1 MMRRLIVRTLL
12 LLLPIL
18 YNLCLAQ
25 VEQPYPPL
33 NLVSIPTAGTLPRGS
48 FTLESLIIKNGGIVP
63 RLSVGFTDNF
73 TVGISYG
80 VQNLIGDTKPSINKT
95 TPEVQIKYRIF
106 AESEK
111 MPALVYGLDTQGRGE
126 FHKQDSILSISGRS
140 DNTRTLNRYDQK
152 AWGMYIVFSKNW
164 NLMGNLGMHVGISK
178 SLSENDDGD
187 KDLNVFIGF
196 DKELNRSFYLLVV
209 YDAAL
214 NDNLTEEDYGAIIKI
229 TFGRGKG
236 YLNAGVRWAISS
248 NLMLE
253 VNFNDINQN
262 TEAEYTNREIRV
274 MYSESF

>member
-1 MMRRLIVRTLL
+1 MRRLIVRTLL

-73 TVGISYG
+73 TVGVSYG

-106 AESEK
+106 DESEK

-126 FHKQDSILSISGRS
+126 FHKQDSILSISGKS
-140 DNTRTLNRYDQK
+140 DSTQTLNRYDQK

-164 NLMGNLGMHVGISK
+164 NLMGNLGMHAGISK

-187 KDLNVFIGF
+187 KDLNVFFGF
-196 DKELNRSFYLLVV
+196 DKELNRSFSLLVE

-214 NDNLTEEDYGAIIKI
+214 NDNLTEDDYDAIKKI

-262 TEAEYTNREIRV
+262 TEAEYTNREIKV

>member
-1 MMRRLIVRTLL
+1 MRRLIVRTLL
-12 LLLPIL
+12 LLLPII

-73 TVGISYG
+73 TVGVSYG

-106 AESEK
+106 DESEK

-126 FHKQDSILSISGRS
+126 FHKQDSILSISGKS
-140 DNTRTLNRYDQK
+140 DSTQTLNRYDQK

-164 NLMGNLGMHVGISK
+164 NLMGNLGMHAGISK

-187 KDLNVFIGF
+187 KDLNVFFGF
-196 DKELNRSFYLLVV
+196 DKELNRSFSLLVE

-214 NDNLTEEDYGAIIKI
+214 NDNLTEDDYGTIKNI

-262 TEAEYTNREIRV
+262 TEAEYTNREIKV

>member
-1 MMRRLIVRTLL
+1 MRRLIVRTLL

-73 TVGISYG
+73 AVGVSYG

-106 AESEK
+106 DESEK

-126 FHKQDSILSISGRS
+126 FHKQDYILSISGKS
-140 DNTRTLNRYDQK
+140 DSTRTLNRYNQK

-164 NLMGNLGMHVGISK
+164 NLMGNLGMHAGISK

-187 KDLNVFIGF
+187 KDLNVFFGF
-196 DKELNRSFYLLVV
+196 DKELNRSFSLLVE

-214 NDNLTEEDYGAIIKI
+214 NDNLTEDDYGAIQKI

-262 TEAEYTNREIRV
+262 TEAEYTNREIKV

>member
-1 MMRRLIVRTLL
+1 MRRLIVRTLL

-73 TVGISYG
+73 TIGVSYG

-106 AESEK
+106 DESEK

-126 FHKQDSILSISGRS
+126 FHKQDSILSISGKLDS
-140 DNTRTLNRYDQK
+140 ILTLNRYDQK

-164 NLMGNLGMHVGISK
+164 NLMGNLGMHAGISK

-187 KDLNVFIGF
+187 KDLNVFFGF
-196 DKELNRSFYLLVV
+196 DKELNRSFSLLVE

-214 NDNLTEEDYGAIIKI
+214 NDNLTEDDYGAIKKI

-262 TEAEYTNREIRV
+262 TEAEYTNREIKV

>member
-1 MMRRLIVRTLL
+1 MRRLIMRTLL

-25 VEQPYPPL
+25 VEHPYPPL

-73 TVGISYG
+73 TIGVSYG

-106 AESEK
+106 DESEK

-126 FHKQDSILSISGRS
+126 FHKQDSILSISGKLDS
-140 DNTRTLNRYDQK
+140 TRTLNRYDQK

-164 NLMGNLGMHVGISK
+164 NLMGNLGMHAGISK

-187 KDLNVFIGF
+187 KDLNVFFGF
-196 DKELNRSFYLLVV
+196 DKELNRSFSLLVE

-214 NDNLTEEDYGAIIKI
+214 NDNLTEDDYDAIKKI

-253 VNFNDINQN
+253 INFNDINQN
-262 TEAEYTNREIRV
+262 TEAEYTNREIKV
-274 MYSESF
+274 IYSELF

>member
-1 MMRRLIVRTLL
+1 M
-12 LLLPIL
+12 
-18 YNLCLAQ
+18 AQ

-33 NLVSIPTAGTLPRGS
+33 NLVSTPTAGTLPRGS

-63 RLSVGFTDNF
+63 RLSIGFTDNF
-73 TVGISYG
+73 TVGMSYG

-106 AESEK
+106 DESEK

-126 FHKQDSILSISGRS
+126 FHKQESILSISGKS
-140 DNTRTLNRYDQK
+140 DSTRNLNRYDQK

-164 NLMGNLGMHVGISK
+164 NLMGNLGMHAGISK

-187 KDLNVFIGF
+187 KDLNVFFGF
-196 DKELNRSFYLLVV
+196 DKELNRSFSLLVE

-214 NDNLTEEDYGAIIKI
+214 NDNLTEDDYGAIKNI

-262 TEAEYTNREIRV
+262 TEAEYTNREIKV
-274 MYSESF
+274 IYSESF

>member
-1 MMRRLIVRTLL
+1 MMNKYLFGSLFL
-12 LLLPIL
+12 FLPIL
-18 YNLCLAQ
+18 NNLIWAQ

-73 TVGISYG
+73 TIGVSYG

-106 AESEK
+106 DESEK

-140 DNTRTLNRYDQK
+140 DSTRTLNRYDQK
-152 AWGMYIVFSKNW
+152 AWGMYIVLSKNW
-164 NLMGNLGMHVGISK
+164 NLMGNLGMHAGISK

-187 KDLNVFIGF
+187 NDINIFFGF
-196 DKELNRSFYLLVV
+196 DKELNRSFSLLVE
-209 YDAAL
+209 YDKAL
-214 NDNLTEEDYGAIIKI
+214 NDDGNIEYRKGN
-229 TFGRGKG
+229 G
-236 YLNAGVRWAISS
+236 YLNAGIRWAMSQ

-253 VNFNDINQN
+253 INFNDINQN
-262 TEAEYTNREIRV
+262 TNSEYTNREIKV

>member
-1 MMRRLIVRTLL
+1 MRRLIVRTLL

-25 VEQPYPPL
+25 VEHPYPPL

-63 RLSVGFTDNF
+63 RLSIGFTDNF
-73 TVGISYG
+73 AVGVSYG
-80 VQNLIGDTKPSINKT
+80 MQNLIGDTKPSINKT

-106 AESEK
+106 DESEK

-126 FHKQDSILSISGRS
+126 FHKQDSILSISGKS
-140 DNTRTLNRYDQK
+140 ESTRILNRYDQK

-164 NLMGNLGMHVGISK
+164 NLIGNLGMHAGISK

-187 KDLNVFIGF
+187 KDLNVFFGF
-196 DKELNRSFYLLVV
+196 DKELNRSFSLLVE

-214 NDNLTEEDYGAIIKI
+214 NDNLTEDDYGAIKKI
-229 TFGRGKG
+229 TFGKGKG

-262 TEAEYTNREIRV
+262 TEAEYTNREIKV
-274 MYSESF
+274 IYSESF

>member
-1 MMRRLIVRTLL
+1 MRRLIVRTLL

-63 RLSVGFTDNF
+63 RLSIGFSDNF
-73 TVGISYG
+73 TVGMSYG

-106 AESEK
+106 DESEK
-111 MPALVYGLDTQGRGE
+111 MPALVYGLDTQGRGV
-126 FHKQDSILSISGRS
+126 FHKQDSILSFSGKS
-140 DNTRTLNRYDQK
+140 DSTRTLNRYDQK

-164 NLMGNLGMHVGISK
+164 NLMGNLGMHAGISK

-187 KDLNVFIGF
+187 KDLNVFFGF
-196 DKELNRSFYLLVV
+196 DKELNRSFSLLVE

-214 NDNLTEEDYGAIIKI
+214 NDNLTEDDYGAIKNI

-262 TEAEYTNREIRV
+262 TEAEYTNREIKV

>member
-1 MMRRLIVRTLL
+1 MRRLIVRKTLL
-12 LLLPIL
+12 FLPIL
-18 YNLCLAQ
+18 FNLCWAQ
-25 VEQPYPPL
+25 VEQPFPPL
-33 NLVSIPTAGTLPRGS
+33 NLVNIPTAGTLPRGS
-48 FTLESLIIKNGGIVP
+48 FTLESLIIKSGGIVP

-73 TVGISYG
+73 TFGVSYG

-95 TPEVQIKYRIF
+95 TPEVQIKYRVF
-106 AESEK
+106 DESEK
-111 MPALVYGLDTQGRGE
+111 MPALVYGLDTQGRGI
-126 FHKQDSILSISGRS
+126 FHGIDSIKSIKDS
-140 DNTRTLNRYDQK
+140 TITLNRYDQK

-164 NLMGNLGMHVGISK
+164 NLIGNLGMHAGISK

-187 KDLNVFIGF
+187 KDLNVFFGF
-196 DKELNRSFYLLVV
+196 DKELNRSFSLLVE

-214 NDNLTEEDYGAIIKI
+214 NDNLTEDDYGAIKKI

-262 TEAEYTNREIRV
+262 TEAEYTNREIKI